1 MQSQLMKKTTVLCL
15 LFVAAAMGV
24 MLHFCANKIVVVAD
38 VAQDE
43 VVQAAESAGE
53 RAAGDGVSGGMT
65 DAVPEGGAAGNVS
78 AAGDDSGTS
87 DAAGHGGSTEDGAG
101 SGGGTDAMEGW
112 SGNRIHIDRD
122 SENTNYFCVPIP
134 PQVRVEEVTIENHY
148 MDRQLWVSIE
158 PDKMQEED
166 TFYETNGV
174 YGNCE
179 KVVDGQFEV
188 ERKRICLRF
197 QLTDVFEYRS
207 IFEDNTLYIEFVP
220 PKEVYE
226 KIVVIDPAYGR
237 EETGAAT
244 EKIAAKDI
252 TLQVA
257 KALKEKLDK
266 TDIKVYYTRM
276 DDSNPAAENRVG
288 LAEAAKADMLIRIEV
303 GSAES
308 SKQYGTEAVYN
319 GRFFIPGFGSV
330 ELADLLEREVVTAIS
345 GKANGLIEAS
355 PGDRVISEAT
365 VPAAAIRVG
374 YLTNGQESILL
385 QREDYIQRIA
395 EGIYQ
400 TILKAYEE

>member
-1 MQSQLMKKTTVLCL
+1 MQNDLMKKTTVLCS
-15 LFVAAAMGV
+15 LFVAVAMGV
-24 MLHFCANKIVVVAD
+24 MLWFCTNKIVVVAD

-43 VVQAAESAGE
+43 VVQAAES
-53 RAAGDGVSGGMT
+53 SG
-65 DAVPEGGAAGNVS
+65 AKGAAGS
-78 AAGDDSGTS
+78 AAQDGEQPS
-87 DAAGHGGSTEDGAG
+87 AED
-101 SGGGTDAMEGW
+101 
-112 SGNRIHIDRD
+112 GNRIDIERD

-134 PQVRVEEVTIENHY
+134 PSVRVENVTIENHY

-158 PDKMQEED
+158 PEKMQDEEA
-166 TFYETNGV
+166 FYEQNGV

-179 KVVDGQFEV
+179 KVVDGHFEV
-188 ERKRICLRF
+188 ERKRICLQF
-197 QLTDVFEYRS
+197 QLTDVYEYRS

-220 PKEVYE
+220 PREVYE

-237 EETGAAT
+237 EDTGAVT
-244 EKIAAKDI
+244 ESVASKDI
-252 TLQVA
+252 TLNVA

-276 DDSNPAAENRVG
+276 DDSNPEAERRVG
-288 LAEAAKADMLIRIEV
+288 LAEAARADMLIRLEV
-303 GSAES
+303 NSAES

-319 GRFFIPGFGSV
+319 SRFFIPGFGSV

-355 PGDRVISEAT
+355 AEDTVISEAT
-365 VPAAAIRVG
+365 VPAAAIKVG